1 MALSSLLKLFDILK
15 SLLLTIPVSGRINS
29 SMVTGR
35 SNQLKSSTL
44 GLSALVCVLLLR
56 FEQAEK
62 LLTRAI
68 DAADQLPYNYG
79 LRAYVRIRL
88 EDYAGAIED
97 ATVKISLRPDDAS
110 SYALRG
116 WARYCLDQY
125 TEVVDDV
132 EASLAIAPERKTF
145 YQDSLRLIDSY
156 QNLGRDRE
164 AIEFC
169 EELIELSR
177 FDYFTLELLVRQAS
191 SHMNLEDYEES
202 LKALDRAFPLAGRS
216 DRAELHRLKSDVLE
230 LMGKDSLAEEEKS
243 RHQELK
249 LFQARLTEWVPASP
263 TRRLVANF
271 IDALILAT
279 TVSLVLGILIPLL
292 TFVLSSNQMADF
304 KLVSLMVPY
313 LLFVFILS
321 FLDSVFVVLIPALL
335 LVVLSNIFLSSTP
348 PWQGQ
353 FVSAAVLLFLF
364 SSAQAYTMLFEASSL
379 QATPGKFYLGL
390 RVTDHEGEIVSLHRS
405 AWRHLLKAIP
415 SVLTILSTAFFFFV
429 LASDL
434 HLVLKVVCIL
444 FLTAMAGP
452 LWAAVFRPGLHNLI
466 TGATVSDV
474 RLYGALSKQF
484 GLFRN

>member
-1 MALSSLLKLFDILK
+1 MA
-15 SLLLTIPVSGRINS
+15 
-29 SMVTGR
+29 TGR

-56 FEQAEK
+56 FDQAEK

-88 EDYAGAIED
+88 EDYVGAIED

-110 SYALRG
+110 SYALRA

-125 TEVVDDV
+125 KEVVEDV

-156 QNLGRDRE
+156 QNLGRDRD

-191 SHMNLEDYEES
+191 SHLNLEDYEES

-230 LMGKDSLAEEEKS
+230 LMGDDALAEEEKS

-249 LFQARLTEWVPASP
+249 LFQARLTEWMPASP
-263 TRRLVANF
+263 TRRLLANF

-279 TVSLVLGILIPLL
+279 
-292 TFVLSSNQMADF
+292 
-304 KLVSLMVPY
+304 
-313 LLFVFILS
+313 
-321 FLDSVFVVLIPALL
+321 
-335 LVVLSNIFLSSTP
+335 
-348 PWQGQ
+348 
-353 FVSAAVLLFLF
+353 
-364 SSAQAYTMLFEASSL
+364 
-379 QATPGKFYLGL
+379 
-390 RVTDHEGEIVSLHRS
+390 
-405 AWRHLLKAIP
+405 
-415 SVLTILSTAFFFFV
+415 
-429 LASDL
+429 
-434 HLVLKVVCIL
+434 
-444 FLTAMAGP
+444 
-452 LWAAVFRPGLHNLI
+452 
-466 TGATVSDV
+466 
-474 RLYGALSKQF
+474 
-484 GLFRN
+484 